1 MSESKQTEYES
12 IEFQLAGQ
20 IAKILADYPKSVRR
34 KALQLSAVQ
43 IDCRLIPFGI
53 PVGTIVQTKADNSN
67 ASSSSSNSNK
77 KGKKKTSYWK
87 ADEECKTIVSD
98 RQKLLTQVKNLPK
111 DDPSLKAKMD
121 QVHKLEAQL
130 KSRKQKLRDLG
141 KNGSSSST
149 SQASTTSS
157 EPKKGKKKV

>member
-1 MSESKQTEYES
+1 MSGSKQTENEI

-20 IAKILADYPKSVRR
+20 IAKILADYPKSVKR
-34 KALQLSAVQ
+34 KALQLCATQ
-43 IDCRLIPFGI
+43 MDCRLVPFGI

-98 RQKLLTQVKNLPK
+98 RQKLLTTVKNLPK
-111 DDPSLKAKMD
+111 DDPSLEAKMD
-121 QVHKLEAQL
+121 QVHRLEAQL
-130 KSRKQKLRDLG
+130 KARKQKLRDQG
-141 KNGSSSST
+141 KTGSSSST
-149 SQASTTSS
+149 SQVSTSPS
-157 EPKKGKKKV
+157 KPKKGKEAV